1 MGSTFVIAGQKSVKR
16 VFSLDDPA
24 IHQSMVLINRWF
36 FRKMDAR
43 VKPAHDS

>member
-24 IHQSMVLINRWF
+24 IHQSMVLQE
-36 FRKMDAR
+36 DGCAGQAR
-43 VKPAHDS
+43 A